1 MGDTMKKSTMK
12 YKRKTLILLVILTV
26 PTVALFCSFRSSY
39 KQVNEKLKEKEALK
53 VQYQELVDEQDAL
66 EKEVIRLQ
74 DPEYIARYVREKY
87 MYSKEGELILRIS
100 E

>member
-1 MGDTMKKSTMK
+1 MKKNMGK
-12 YKRKTLILLVILTV
+12 LRRKVFFLLILFFVMIA
-26 PTVALFCSFRSSY
+26 ALFCSFMNSY
-39 KQVNEKLKEKEALK
+39 KQVNEKLKEKEELTL
-53 VQYQELVDEQDAL
+53 QYKELTDEEEMLQ
-66 EKEVIRLQ
+66 KEVTRLQ

>member
-1 MGDTMKKSTMK
+1 MKKNIGK
-12 YKRKTLILLVILTV
+12 LRRKVFFLLILFGVIVT
-26 PTVALFCSFRSSY
+26 ALFCSFMKSY
-39 KQVNEKLKEKEALK
+39 KQVNEKLKEKEELTL
-53 VQYQELVDEQDAL
+53 QYKELTDEEEML
-66 EKEVIRLQ
+66 EKEVTKLQ

>member
-1 MGDTMKKSTMK
+1 MKKNMGK
-12 YKRKTLILLVILTV
+12 LRRKVFFLLILFVVMIA
-26 PTVALFCSFRSSY
+26 ALFCSFMNSY
-39 KQVNEKLKEKEALK
+39 KQVNEKLKEKEELTL
-53 VQYQELVDEQDAL
+53 QYKELTDEEEMLQ
-66 EKEVIRLQ
+66 KEVTRLQ

>member
-1 MGDTMKKSTMK
+1 MGDTMKKNT
-12 YKRKTLILLVILTV
+12 RKFKKKILILLVVFAV
-26 PTVALFCSFRSSY
+26 PTVALFCSLKSSY
-39 KQVNEKLKEKEALK
+39 KQVNEKLKEKESLTA
-53 VQYQELVDEQDAL
+53 QYQELIDEQDAL
-66 EKEVIRLQ
+66 EKEVVRLQ

>member
-1 MGDTMKKSTMK
+1 MFFL
-12 YKRKTLILLVILTV
+12 LILLGVMT
-26 PTVALFCSFRSSY
+26 TALFCSFMNSY
-39 KQVNEKLKEKEALK
+39 KQVNEKLKEKEELTL
-53 VQYQELVDEQDAL
+53 QYKELTDEEEML
-66 EKEVIRLQ
+66 EKEVTRLQ

>member
-1 MGDTMKKSTMK
+1 MKKNMGK
-12 YKRKTLILLVILTV
+12 LRRKVFFLLILLGVIST
-26 PTVALFCSFRSSY
+26 AIFCSFMSSY
-39 KQVNEKLKEKEALK
+39 KQVNEKLKEKEELTL
-53 VQYQELVDEQDAL
+53 QYKELTDEQEML
-66 EKEVIRLQ
+66 EKEVIKMQ